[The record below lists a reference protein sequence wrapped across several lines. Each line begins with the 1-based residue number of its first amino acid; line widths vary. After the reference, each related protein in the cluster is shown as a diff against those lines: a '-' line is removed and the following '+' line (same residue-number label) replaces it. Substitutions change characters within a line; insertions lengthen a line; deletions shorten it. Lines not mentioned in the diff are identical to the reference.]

1 MRTVITLLGF
11 SISLL
16 FSLQLEI
23 NRQNIC
29 TWDLFLNKFRINVLE
44 IHISLLQPHHNFT
57 IKMHIIDNLPLVN
70 QYH

>member
-11 SISLL
+11 SMSLL

-44 IHISLLQPHHNFT
+44 IHISLLQPHQNFT